1 MAMTIIPA
9 MVSIYADLIVVGART
24 LETIPAI
31 YRKPVED
38 YMNAQKKG

>member
-1 MAMTIIPA
+1 MTMRVIPA
-9 MVSIYADLIVVGART
+9 MVSIYADLIKAGVRT

>member
-9 MVSIYADLIVVGART
+9 MVSIYADLILAGVRT
-24 LETIPAI
+24 FETIPDI
-31 YRKPVED
+31 YRKHVED